1 VEACDGEDGCAAE
14 VVKRSRVVRERG
26 AEPKGGG
33 AGGVTESIEA
43 PQHED
48 GDYGDG
54 REGSSKAKGKFGA
67 GGFWGAEDL
76 PGYEEQEHGSQE
88 DAGVLGGEKEA
99 GGDAGEEKAEK
110 RWVCYVTIEGVDGE
124 QKEERN
130 TDVRGDERG
139 VGEEVGVEDYEEQG
153 EEAGTGAEPLLPGEK
168 DDEREGQCEQTSAE
182 SHAEDEV
189 LGGTVVA
196 GEEVAAVE
204 IGFGLEV
211 TALQGRGPEVSAYE
225 RERGEKFDERRML
238 GVETVVGGLVH
249 HVAGEDM
256 VVFVEGERFAM
267 DDEGHEQSLNDKK
280 GKDCCPCPSR

>member
-1 VEACDGEDGCAAE
+1 MQACDGEDGCAVE

-26 AEPKGGG
+26 AEPKASG

-76 PGYEEQEHGSQE
+76 PGDEEQEHGSQE

-204 IGFGLEV
+204 IGFGFELAVLE
-211 TALQGRGPEVSAYE
+211 RRYPEISAE
-225 RERGEKFDERRML
+225 KRECGEKLDEGRVL
-238 GVETVVGGLVH
+238 WIEAVVAGMQH
-249 HVAGEDM
+249 HVAGKDV
-256 VVFVEGERFAM
+256 VVFVEGE
-267 DDEGHEQSLNDKK
+267 
-280 GKDCCPCPSR
+280 